1 GRERFDQFMRE
12 YMHRF
17 RFQSISSEE
26 FIQFLDAQLPGTSE
40 RVLAQQ
46 WLYETGMP
54 PNAPVFTSERLE
66 ELTALAQ
73 AWTAGKRPTEAQLQ
87 RWEPQEILVFL
98 QHLPRQLDHASLA
111 GLGAQLHPPNRG
123 HSQHLV

>member
-1 GRERFDQFMRE
+1 LTRLRLQLQGIDPDDAFSSIPYEKGARFVVALERAVGRERFDQFMRD

-46 WLYETGMP
+46 WLYETGC
-54 PNAPVFTSERLE
+54 
-66 ELTALAQ
+66 
-73 AWTAGKRPTEAQLQ
+73 
-87 RWEPQEILVFL
+87 
-98 QHLPRQLDHASLA
+98 H
-111 GLGAQLHPPNRG
+111 
-123 HSQHLV
+123 